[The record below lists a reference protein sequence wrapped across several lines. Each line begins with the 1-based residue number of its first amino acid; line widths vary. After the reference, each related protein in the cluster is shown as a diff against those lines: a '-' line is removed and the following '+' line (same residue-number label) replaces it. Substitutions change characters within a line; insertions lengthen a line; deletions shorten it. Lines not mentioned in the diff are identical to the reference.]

1 MRYGTTELMEPH
13 IGEAPGDDVSV
24 AAGADR
30 RDGGPSEGWRVLVVE
45 SAEGEADTLIRG
57 LSRNGHGVARVGTG
71 AKALGAF
78 EDKDMVL
85 VNLELPDLDGLE
97 FCRKVRAVCDVP
109 IIAVTAQGSE
119 LDCVLALQAG
129 ADDFL
134 AKPYGFRELMARMD
148 AVMRRLRRQEQPA
161 ARTISQGRLRV
172 DASTR
177 QVHVAGRLVEVT
189 RKEFDLLYHLAL
201 HRDTVVSRKELM
213 ERVWQDTWSRRT
225 VDTHISSLRGKLG
238 SAGWIVTVRGVGFR
252 LGDV

>member
-1 MRYGTTELMEPH
+1 MEPH

-24 AAGADR
+24 ASGGDQ
-30 RDGGPSEGWRVLVVE
+30 RDSGPSEGWRVLVVE

-71 AKALGAF
+71 AKALSAF

-148 AVMRRLRRQEQPA
+148 AVMRRLRRQEQPV
-161 ARTISQGRLRV
+161 ARTISQGQLRV

-177 QVHVAGRLVEVT
+177 QVHVADRLVEVT

-238 SAGWIVTVRGVGFR
+238 SADWIVTVRGVGFR

>member
-1 MRYGTTELMEPH
+1 MRYGAAELMEPH
-13 IGEAPGDDVSV
+13 IFVGPAGDDAPA
-24 AAGADR
+24 AAGTDP
-30 RDGGPSEGWRVLVVE
+30 RDSLLDGWRVLVVE

-71 AKALGAF
+71 AKALTAF
-78 EDKDMVL
+78 EGKDLVL

-134 AKPYGFRELMARMD
+134 SKPYGFRELMARIE
-148 AVMRRLRRQEQPA
+148 AVMRRLRRQARPPA
-161 ARTISQGRLRV
+161 QTISQGRLRIDV
-172 DASTR
+172 GTR
-177 QVHVAGRLVEVT
+177 QVHVDGRLVEVT

-201 HRDTVVSRKELM
+201 HRDAVVSRKELM
-213 ERVWQDTWSRRT
+213 ENVWHDTWSRRT

-252 LGDV
+252 LGDA